1 MNCKAIWDEH
11 GTKERLKPYD
21 DELRLCVREQEEDL
35 KEGSL
40 TMLNKYLLTVTKLCF
55 NELK

>member
-1 MNCKAIWDEH
+1 MNRKAIWDEH

-21 DELRLCVREQEEDL
+21 VELRLCVREQEEDL

-40 TMLNKYLLTVTKLCF
+40 TLNAK
-55 NELK
+55 